1 MNANAPDFMIDFNAN
16 WFHNGEP
23 IKREALVKLFAE
35 RALKIDDEGH
45 YWLSTPFEKY
55 KVAVEDVPFLIVD
68 MSEKDGGFT
77 FTTNI
82 GETVDFVPDDRFEMR
97 FQSRENMELPYL
109 HIRDGL
115 YARLSR
121 SVFFEIVDKYG
132 DKLFS

>member
-1 MNANAPDFMIDFNAN
+1 M
-16 WFHNGEP
+16 
-23 IKREALVKLFAE
+23 
-35 RALKIDDEGH
+35 
-45 YWLSTPFEKY
+45 
-55 KVAVEDVPFLIVD
+55 AVEDVPFLIVD